1 MKSAIKAALIVAAAI
16 VTTSASMPFAQ
27 AQSGGAAPT
36 DPQIVGIVLAANQ
49 IDINYGKLALSK
61 SNDKDVRGFAQQMIT
76 DHASLQKAVRDLGA
90 KLKVTPADSDTST
103 SLNKQAKETTAKLKK
118 LNGQAFDKA
127 YVENEIAFHKAVIN
141 ANDNVLIPSAKN
153 SELKSA
159 LEGARPLFQGHLEH
173 VEHIQSA
180 LQ

>member
-1 MKSAIKAALIVAAAI
+1 MKSATKSAFIVAAAI
-16 VTTSASMPFAQ
+16 VAISASSPLAK
-27 AQSGGAAPT
+27 AQSSGAAPS
-36 DPQIVGIVLAANQ
+36 DPQIVGIVVAANQ
-49 IDINYGKLALSK
+49 IDIDYGKLALSK
-61 SNDKDVRGFAQQMIT
+61 SKNPEVRVFAQQMVT
-76 DHASLQKAVRDLGA
+76 DHSSLQKAVGDLGA
-90 KLKVTPADSDTST
+90 KLKVTPAASDTSK
-103 SLNKQAKETTAKLKK
+103 SLNQQAKSTTAKLKK
-118 LNGQAFDKA
+118 LKGAAFDKA

-173 VEHIQSA
+173 VEHMQSA